1 VGADT
6 EDAAGTLDT
15 SVVDRVPSVRVPAV
29 ADGAEG
35 AEGREAAAGLSQDT
49 STKTIVRGFSE
60 IRDEDMR
67 TEVGLKLKEDEMENG
82 TTSERERTP
91 ENRKGKNRKME

>member
-15 SVVDRVPSVRVPAV
+15 SVVDRVPTVPAV
-29 ADGAEG
+29 ADGADGADGREG
-35 AEGREAAAGLSQDT
+35 AEAGLSQDT

-60 IRDEDMR
+60 IRDEDMT
-67 TEVGLKLKEDEMENG
+67 TEVGLKLKED
-82 TTSERERTP
+82 
-91 ENRKGKNRKME
+91 